1 MTSRGGARA
10 ADIFGSQPGDEDLL
24 AELYDLE
31 HDEVVA
37 DLPFY
42 RELTRRQGGRVLDLG
57 CGSGRAFSALLEG
70 GASRILGI
78 DASPAL
84 LRRAAARITAG
95 PALAAAARGGQ
106 IGLLLG
112 DVRALATLNI
122 RQRFD
127 LALAVGVLPHLD
139 GPEEALRLLGGV
151 RSLLAPGGRLVIDD
165 LGPAEMPLRDMP
177 LSLDWRRLLHGRE
190 VVRRSE
196 LIRRDSPEGLRVAF
210 STIADAVQPDGTIAR
225 LPASHRLWY
234 PSPEALVA
242 IVEQAGMVVELRYGS
257 HDLEPLGPE
266 SGRRIYV
273 VMYEPA
279 KAGPS
284 QEVRVG

>member
-1 MTSRGGARA
+1 MTASRGAG

-31 HDEVVA
+31 HDDVVA
-37 DLPFY
+37 DLPFL
-42 RELTRRQGGRVLDLG
+42 REMTRRSGGRILDLG
-57 CGSGRAFSALLEG
+57 CGSGRAFSALFEG
-70 GASRILGI
+70 GASRVLGI

-84 LRRAAARITAG
+84 LRRAEARIAG
-95 PALAAAARGGQ
+95 DAPLDAAAREGR
-106 IGLLLG
+106 ISLLLG
-112 DVRALATLNI
+112 DVRALGTLNI
-122 RQRFD
+122 RERFD
-127 LALAVGVLPHLD
+127 LALAIGVVPHLD

-151 RSLLAPGGRLVIDD
+151 RSLLAAGGRLVIDD
-165 LGPAEMPLRDMP
+165 LGPAEMPQRDMP
-177 LSLDWRRLLHGRE
+177 LSVDWRRQLHGRE

-196 LIRRDSPEGLRVAF
+196 LIRRETPEGLRVAF
-210 STIADAVQPDGTIAR
+210 STIADAVQADGTIAR

-234 PSPEALVA
+234 PSLTALA
-242 IVEQAGMVVELRYGS
+242 EIVEQAGMVVELRYGS

-279 KAGPS
+279 KAGRS